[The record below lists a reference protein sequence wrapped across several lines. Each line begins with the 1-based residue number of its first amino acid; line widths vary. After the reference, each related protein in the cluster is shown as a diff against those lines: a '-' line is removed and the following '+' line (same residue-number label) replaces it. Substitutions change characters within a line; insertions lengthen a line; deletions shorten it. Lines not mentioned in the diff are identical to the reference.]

1 MRTIPCFPPDSSQI
15 APGYIKTHAGEGALA
30 LAWWGRCARRNH
42 PYVRLRREGASA
54 TLTFDLATMDGRL
67 TPEGRTAIRSA
78 FQSAARSWGLG
89 AGIGHASGIRSDVAE
104 ALARYV
110 VHTLR
115 QSVTRPTTR

>member
-1 MRTIPCFPPDSSQI
+1 M
-15 APGYIKTHAGEGALA
+15 
-30 LAWWGRCARRNH
+30 RRNQ

-54 TLTFDLATMDGRL
+54 TLTFDLATMGGRL
-67 TPEGRTAIRSA
+67 TPEGRAAIRSA
-78 FQSAARSWGLG
+78 FQSTARSWGLG

>member
-1 MRTIPCFPPDSSQI
+1 MRTIPCFPPGSPQI

-30 LAWWGRCARRNH
+30 LAWWNQCARRNQ
-42 PYVRLRREGASA
+42 PYVRLNREGASA
-54 TLTFDLATMDGRL
+54 TLTFDLATMGGRL
-67 TPEGRTAIRSA
+67 TPEGRAAIRSA
-78 FQSAARSWGLG
+78 FQSTARSWGLG
-89 AGIGHASGIRSDVAE
+89 AGIGHASGILSDVAE